1 DRKSLETA
9 RRGEYPELALQ
20 ETPDRVRQRWF
31 TPAGTHWKLRPE
43 AQRGVTFERRDLI
56 SEPAPREQ
64 SLIICRNV
72 VIYFDREI
80 QERLFKGFFEALVP
94 GGFLVLG
101 KVETL
106 IGPARTLFRSLNYR
120 ERIFQRPA

>member
-1 DRKSLETA
+1 MRAQPNIRSLVEF
-9 RRGEYPELALQ
+9 RNVNLNE
-20 ETPDRVRQRWF
+20 
-31 TPAGTHWKLRPE
+31 
-43 AQRGVTFERRDLI
+43 ERYAVDGPFDLI
-56 SEPAPREQ
+56 F
-64 SLIICRNV
+64 CRNV

-80 QERLFKGFFEALVP
+80 QERLFKRFYDSLVP

-106 IGPARTLFRSLNYR
+106 IGVARTLFRSVNNR